1 MAKRSGSSLDGSL
14 PATKRTSL
22 HDDLAACPPLSL
34 TRLAQAGQRNYDEKL
49 QFDVVSTDKPSRLLV
64 VGCKTF
70 HWHPPA
76 GFLSRTRVIVHEDR
90 SYFFQVLLRSQQSGE
105 IQTEDQLTYVST
117 CSMKGINCSAG
128 KYICPLS
135 LYSKYFG
142 KCCLSVA

>member
-70 HWHPPA
+70 HWHPPYPRVQEA
-76 GFLSRTRVIVHEDR
+76 CLLHALLSYASQLGGPLSVCVIVARACHVTSQTVYGAIRR
-90 SYFFQVLLRSQQSGE
+90 SILSSYYVL
-105 IQTEDQLTYVST
+105 
-117 CSMKGINCSAG
+117 
-128 KYICPLS
+128 
-135 LYSKYFG
+135 
-142 KCCLSVA
+142 

>member
-34 TRLAQAGQRNYDEKL
+34 TRLAQAGQRNYDEEL

-64 VGCKTF
+64 VGSKTF

-76 GFLSRTRVIVHEDR
+76 GFLSRTRVIVHYYSSR
-90 SYFFQVLLRSQQSGE
+90 LTIVHALLCVTTRRAVVRLRHCRTCVSRYFADSVCMGQYGVRYSLR
-105 IQTEDQLTYVST
+105 I
-117 CSMKGINCSAG
+117 M
-128 KYICPLS
+128 
-135 LYSKYFG
+135 YS
-142 KCCLSVA
+142 